1 MMDLLEI
8 LQSSLVPA
16 IILSAAG
23 LISLSIQNRYGR
35 VIDRIRAFHYEMIR
49 KNEVSKFVEKQL
61 DILIRRGK
69 FLRNSMAA
77 ILLCI
82 LFAVLTTIL
91 TTILLLSNPPIN
103 AFIIL
108 LFFFISLLSLF
119 FAILFAV
126 IEIFISYDAVIKE
139 DEAVRG

>member
-1 MMDLLEI
+1 MGLIEI

-16 IILSAAG
+16 IILSGAG
-23 LISLSIQNRYGR
+23 LISLSLQNRYGR
-35 VIDRIRAFHYEMIR
+35 VIDRIRAFHYEMLR
-49 KNEVSKFVEKQL
+49 NTETPKFVEEQL

-69 FLRNSMAA
+69 LLRNSMTAM
-77 ILLCI
+77 LLCI

-91 TTILLLSNPPIN
+91 TTILLLFDTPLN
-103 AFIIL
+103 AFIVL
-108 LFFFISLLSLF
+108 LSFFISLLSLF
-119 FAILFAV
+119 LAMIFAV

>member
-1 MMDLLEI
+1 MALLEI

-16 IILSAAG
+16 IILSGAG
-23 LISLSIQNRYGR
+23 LISLSLQNRYGR
-35 VIDRIRAFHYEMIR
+35 VIDRIRAFHYEMLR
-49 KNEVSKFVEKQL
+49 KDKASKFAEEQL
-61 DILIRRGK
+61 DILIRRGRL
-69 FLRNSMAA
+69 LRNSMTAM
-77 ILLCI
+77 LLCI

-91 TTILLLSNPPIN
+91 LLFHSIFSIN

-108 LFFFISLLSLF
+108 LFFFVSLLSLF
-119 FAILFAV
+119 LAMIFAV

>member
-1 MMDLLEI
+1 MALLEI

-16 IILSAAG
+16 IILSGAG
-23 LISLSIQNRYGR
+23 LISLSLQNRYGR
-35 VIDRIRAFHYEMIR
+35 VIDRIRTFHYEMLR
-49 KNEVSKFVEKQL
+49 KDKTSKFAEEQL
-61 DILIRRGK
+61 DILIRRGRL
-69 FLRNSMAA
+69 LRNSMTAM
-77 ILLCI
+77 LLCI

-91 TTILLLSNPPIN
+91 LLFHSIFSIN

-119 FAILFAV
+119 LAMIFAV